1 MPFHPSHY
9 LNVYDLNDAALYSIE
24 WRSGKESVCQMQ
36 ETQETWVLSK
46 IPWTR
51 KWQPTS
57 VFLPGRSHGQR
68 RLAGYIPWGCRE
80 SDVTEHTC
88 TGCVRDGSYNFLIS
102 IEAFLLNV

>member
-51 KWQPTS
+51 KGNPLQYSCLGDPMDRGGWQAT
-57 VFLPGRSHGQR
+57 FHGV
-68 RLAGYIPWGCRE
+68 AE
-80 SDVTEHTC
+80 SQM
-88 TGCVRDGSYNFLIS
+88 
-102 IEAFLLNV
+102 